1 MAISRKYDSVFWLLK
16 INCGWIKVKISP
28 FPCALYQEESRKIMR
43 VVLMDETE
51 LRWGFNCKIKY
62 LKKTDPFFKVTCGK
76 NALVHWTNGSQIN
89 VPMSYYCYETSGHSR
104 NYGLMGVSWIHL
116 SSPTAVMASSSTPLL
131 WNDSETI
138 TFLVLSSAEKSIRCN
153 EFKPWEQTSLD
164 CDDSWGYSRWGWVH
178 PEHVVSAYADC
189 LQAMTPTHSIISSL
203 WWHGPQNTE
212 DDMRAV

>member
-1 MAISRKYDSVFWLLK
+1 
-16 INCGWIKVKISP
+16 
-28 FPCALYQEESRKIMR
+28 MR

-138 TFLVLSSAEKSIRCN
+138 TFGSQFCREEYKMQRIQATRTDQPELWWFLRLFQVGLSSPRACGQCLCWLSSGHDTYTLNNIITLMTWTPEH
-153 EFKPWEQTSLD
+153 
-164 CDDSWGYSRWGWVH
+164 WGWH
-178 PEHVVSAYADC
+178 E
-189 LQAMTPTHSIISSL
+189 SSL
-203 WWHGPQNTE
+203 KIPGVMWNVGEFFQRPVDLLDKYSTA
-212 DDMRAV
+212 DAPCLVT